1 MPEVAGSPE
10 LPVIPNLTEL
20 VSVRT
25 IPTSP
30 AKVEFPEPSIVKRGK
45 SFVDIITESFSL
57 FIFVK
62 KFDL

>member
-1 MPEVAGSPE
+1 VPEVAGSPE

-30 AKVEFPEPSIVKRGK
+30 AKVELP
-45 SFVDIITESFSL
+45 
-57 FIFVK
+57 
-62 KFDL
+62 